1 MSLYFFRL
9 SHDKY
14 AGVTECSF
22 DLIDRKAAWEEITK
36 VSSNL
41 VAGICRNLKPQSN
54 WRMELLDETGKPRF
68 RISLVAEVLDN

>member
-14 AGVTECSF
+14 AGVAECPF
-22 DLIDRKAAWEEITK
+22 ELIDRDAAWAEITK

-41 VAGICRNLKPQSN
+41 VAGICRNLKPQSH
-54 WRMELLDETGKPRF
+54 WRMELLDETGKPKF
-68 RISLVAEVLDN
+68 RISLVAETFDS